1 MSQTLYRKYRP
12 GTFEDVIGQNHIKL
26 TLQNEILND
35 SVAHAY
41 LFSGPRG
48 TGKTTVARI
57 LAKSLNCKDR
67 KDKEFEPCG
76 KCLSCQ
82 EIIQSKSL
90 DLIEIDAASN
100 TGVDNVRENII
111 DNVRF
116 TPYRD
121 KYKVFIID
129 EVHMLSVNAFNA
141 LLKTLEE
148 PPEHVV
154 FVLCTT
160 ELYKLPETIVSR
172 CQRFD
177 FKKVDLNILFDFLLK
192 ITQLEQIKVDKD
204 IVKRIAFSSGGFVR
218 DALSVL
224 GQVLSINKKEITV
237 EDAMSVLPRS
247 DFAMVVEL
255 TDYLVNNKPKEAI
268 ELINR
273 LVEEGVDLEQFN
285 LDLIDYLRKLSLV
298 KLQIDVSNFFDNDF
312 KIYQQAESI
321 SSQDILKII
330 NIFIN
335 KVNALKNAEII
346 QLPLEMGVIEIC
358 KIDNVRKTEVV
369 KPVIKKEIKP
379 EVKKEPAQNFVSQN
393 NEAGREKFGGKE
405 LIEEKKSI
413 KTNIKITLQEII
425 NKWDE
430 IIASSQSVNH
440 STTVA
445 LQTAHPV
452 NLTDNVLEIA
462 FEHSFYCERFK
473 EVKSRQLIEQVL
485 KNVLGAE
492 LIVKCSVMTDNKK
505 VEMKEKRQEKEDKA
519 EDKIN
524 SIAEEFGGKIVG

>member
-12 GTFEDVIGQNHIKL
+12 GTFEDVIGQNHIKT
-26 TLQNEILND
+26 TLQNEIVND

-48 TGKTTVARI
+48 TGKTTIARI
-57 LAKSLNCKDR
+57 LAKSLNCSDK

-129 EVHMLSVNAFNA
+129 EVHMLSVSAFNA

-177 FKKVDLNILFDFLLK
+177 FKKVDLNILSDYLLK
-192 ITQLEQIKVDKD
+192 ISQLEQIKVDKE
-204 IVKRIAFSSGGFVR
+204 IIKRIAFGSGGFVR
-218 DALSVL
+218 DALSTL
-224 GQVLSINKKEITV
+224 GQVLSINKKEITI

-247 DFAMVVEL
+247 DFNMVVEL
-255 TDYLVNNKPKEAI
+255 VDYLIEDKPKEAI

-285 LDLIDYLRKLSLV
+285 LDLIDYFRKLSLV
-298 KLQIDVSNFFDNDF
+298 KLKIDVSNFFDSNS
-312 KIYQQAESI
+312 KIYEQAEKVNMD
-321 SSQDILKII
+321 DILKMT
-330 NIFIN
+330 NVFVN
-335 KVNALKNAEII
+335 KVIALKNAEIV
-346 QLPLEMGVIEIC
+346 QLPLEMAIIEIC
-358 KIDNVRKTEVV
+358 KTDN
-369 KPVIKKEIKP
+369 IKKVENIQPVVRQEVKS
-379 EVKKEPAQNFVSQN
+379 EVKKEEIQ
-393 NEAGREKFGGKE
+393 EEKK
-405 LIEEKKSI
+405 IEEKK
-413 KTNIKITLQEII
+413 EII
-425 NKWDE
+425 EPKVEIKQEKKDIDISLQKIIDKWDE
-430 IIASSQSVNH
+430 IVANSQSVNH

-452 NLTDNVLEIA
+452 SLEGDTVEIA

-485 KNVLGAE
+485 KNVLNCD
-492 LIVKCSVMTDNKK
+492 LVVKCLIMTGDKK
-505 VEMKEKRQEKEDKA
+505 VEMQEKRKEKKDNA

-524 SIAEEFGGKIVG
+524 SIAEDFGGKIVG